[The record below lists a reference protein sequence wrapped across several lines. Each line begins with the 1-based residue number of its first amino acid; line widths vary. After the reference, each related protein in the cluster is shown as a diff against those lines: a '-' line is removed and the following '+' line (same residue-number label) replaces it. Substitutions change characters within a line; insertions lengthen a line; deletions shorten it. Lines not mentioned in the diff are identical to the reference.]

1 MRGQLLL
8 LLLLLLGGLGRLPAP
23 SINRWRGAPP
33 AAAPQGTSRGNAKM
47 PAIVERLRLWGI
59 NQL

>member
-1 MRGQLLL
+1 LLHL
-8 LLLLLLGGLGRLPAP
+8 CCCA
-23 SINRWRGAPP
+23 
-33 AAAPQGTSRGNAKM
+33 QGTSRGNAKM